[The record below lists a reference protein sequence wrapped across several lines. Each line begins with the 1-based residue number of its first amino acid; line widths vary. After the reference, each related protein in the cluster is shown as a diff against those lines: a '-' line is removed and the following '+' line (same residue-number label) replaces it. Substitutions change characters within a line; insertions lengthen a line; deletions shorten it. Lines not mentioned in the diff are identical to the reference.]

1 MIEVVASNDPPD
13 HVDEANVKSTL
24 LTAFRSVMPS
34 EIRNSATPFTH
45 QARVFNEAWGDR
57 EVRLVAGTA
66 AGKTLAIAV
75 PLFEKLFGK
84 EQRIGKILL
93 LYPTRAL
100 LADQRR
106 VMDEL
111 LTYYAD
117 TYTDVSCDEIGLV
130 QGGMTHSQ
138 LIAALSRR
146 VVVATPD
153 AVFWFFRKNVKY
165 SSLLIY
171 GLLQADEIVIDE
183 AHLFEGL
190 SLRNLVIFVNK
201 LGRLGQTY
209 FGRSPRV
216 HFLTATSNES
226 LKSLNQGILVPGRSK
241 CGAVTTIFEACELYD
256 REEQFVEKTQDYLSQ
271 GKKRVLVVCN
281 SARRAHRIFGKIT
294 DQRKS
299 APQAD
304 LPEAFWVQF
313 GLTQVGVGIDALVDI
328 KAEAVANIRK
338 EARHALSLRPKDL
351 AGKELRL
358 RGDYVVERLSGFLQE
373 KYRALR
379 RVLWQVKREND
390 KQRWDSTHL
399 MLALQNA
406 DLDTDWQRLGL
417 DQFSILSFDDALSA
431 LDAQITQAMDWIAS
445 AIDQVDAN
453 GVLLR
458 IGDEAALRD
467 LLLAMPG
474 AGNLNQTALVEELAL
489 YFQRTLKLDGNSVAD
504 WSGVDFDLHRK
515 RLVSIRR
522 FLSWVDA
529 SIRPEVQREIIARR
543 AQHQAIGVWR
553 DDEQG
558 TIVILYTGSMARY
571 AREGLVELFKDR
583 NITAPMVLVST
594 SAVEVGVD
602 FEADAMVTEECVG
615 SSFLQRFGRVG
626 RRKGLQGTVH
636 VFVSPPRYPEV
647 VEAFQTQ
654 AVEIDGELTL
664 PREDFSKVI
673 NETFP
678 IRRYVESSTY
688 LDALHYLVN
697 EQLGQVG
704 QRLNEMWAD
713 EQIRRLA
720 KEIRDAGIE
729 IAYGLRGTL
738 PQVSLRDDG
747 VGGDP
752 FYILQ
757 YVDDKHIAPPSTPFE
772 VARAD
777 IYFQQM
783 VYGVWDKESKSRIR
797 RKVFVDANATLEKGT
812 AVAYLEDNHLG
823 ILTSSPLDIG
833 KGVAQACRDRSVQI
847 RQASIPKL
855 ARRLY
860 ARKAHLPST
869 VFDRPD
875 ILLAYGDIYLAAGF
889 EGSGLNAV
897 RDYRGNRVKIPDQW
911 FLILLGARTEEV
923 AYQRLAEVDASDRE
937 ELYVDV
943 DGPEL
948 GMNNVGIFVI
958 ERQAGACFEVWERM
972 VKNG

>member
-1 MIEVVASNDPPD
+1 MIEVVASNDAPD

-34 EIRNSATPFTH
+34 EIRKSATPFTH
-45 QARVFNEAWGDR
+45 QACVFNEVWEGK

-84 EQRIGKILL
+84 EPRIGKIIL

-117 TYTDVSCDEIGLV
+117 TYADVGRDEIGLV
-130 QGGMTHSQ
+130 QGGMTRSQ
-138 LIAALSRR
+138 LVTALSRR

-165 SSLLIY
+165 SSLLVY
-171 GLLQADEIVIDE
+171 GLLQVDEIVVDE
-183 AHLFEGL
+183 AHLFDGL

-201 LGRLGQTY
+201 LRRLGQTY
-209 FGRSPRV
+209 FDRSPRV
-216 HFLTATSNES
+216 HFLTATSNDS

-241 CGAVTTIFEACELYD
+241 CGAVATVFEACELYD
-256 REEQFVEKTQDYLSQ
+256 REEQFEERTREFLGQ

-281 SARRAHRIFGKIT
+281 SARRAHRIFDKIT

-299 APQAD
+299 APQAGIPD
-304 LPEAFWVQF
+304 AFWVQF
-313 GLTQVGVGIDALVDI
+313 GLTQVGVAVDALADI
-328 KAEAVANIRK
+328 QAEAVTSVRK
-338 EARHALSLRPKDL
+338 EARNALSLRPKDL
-351 AGKELRL
+351 AGQELRL
-358 RGDYVVERLSGFLQE
+358 RSDYVVERLSGLLQE

-379 RVLWQVKREND
+379 RVLWQVERENA
-390 KQRWDSTHL
+390 KRKWNHTHL
-399 MLALQNA
+399 MLALQDA
-406 DLDTDWQRLGL
+406 DLDTDWRRLGL
-417 DQFSILSFDDALSA
+417 DQSSVLSFDDALSA
-431 LDAQITQAMDWIAS
+431 LDAQMTQAMAWIAS

-453 GVLLR
+453 GVLLAIDDR
-458 IGDEAALRD
+458 VALRD

-474 AGNLNQTALVEELAL
+474 ADDLNRTALAEELAL
-489 YFQRTLKLDGNSVAD
+489 YFQRTLTLDGDSVAD

-553 DDEQG
+553 DDERG

-583 NITAPMVLVST
+583 DITAPMVLIST

-626 RRKGLQGTVH
+626 RREGIQGTVH
-636 VFVSPPRYPEV
+636 VFVSPSRYPGIV
-647 VEAFQTQ
+647 KAFQTR
-654 AVEIDGELTL
+654 AGKISGELTL
-664 PREDFSKVI
+664 PREDFSNII

-678 IRRYVESSTY
+678 IRKYVESSVY

-704 QRLNEMWAD
+704 QRLNETWAD
-713 EQIRRLA
+713 KQIELLA
-720 KEIRDAGIE
+720 TEIRDAGIE

-738 PQVSLRDDG
+738 PQVSLRDEG

-757 YVDDKHIAPPSTPFE
+757 YVDDRHIAPPSTPFE

-797 RKVFVDANATLEKGT
+797 RKVFVDAHTTLEKAT
-812 AVAYLEDNHLG
+812 AMGYLEDDHLG
-823 ILTSSPLDIG
+823 ILTSSPLDAG
-833 KGVAQACRDRSVQI
+833 KGVAQAYRDRSVQI
-847 RQASIPKL
+847 RQAGIPRL

-860 ARKAHLPST
+860 ARKAHLPPT
-869 VFDRPD
+869 LFDRPD

-889 EGSGLNAV
+889 EGSGLNSV
-897 RDYRGNRVKIPDQW
+897 RDYQGNRVRIPDQW
-911 FLILLGARTEEV
+911 FLILLGAHTEEE
-923 AYQRLAEVDASDRE
+923 AYRRLAEVDASDRE

-948 GMNNVGIFVI
+948 GMNSIGTFVI

-972 VKNG
+972 AKNG